1 MKRSNSNNTTDFIHG
16 SGKVFA
22 ASIFF
27 FMIGISIGVFTEL
40 MLSPG
45 EKNTAISF
53 FNRYF
58 LVDNM
63 SQNDYTDIFMRSAGS
78 NLGLLLVIILSC
90 LTAIGFPIAIAAL
103 TYKGAAL
110 GFSAALLIE
119 SLSLKGIFY
128 IITSMIPQNL
138 ILIPAFIAATV
149 ISLNLA
155 FYLLS
160 RRRKFGIKKSLADC
174 AGPYT
179 YLNVIIAIFI
189 IVGCIVESIIC
200 PFLTR
205 LIG

>member
-1 MKRSNSNNTTDFIHG
+1 MKRSNTNNTTDFIRG

-40 MLSPG
+40 MLSQG

-63 SQNDYTDIFMRSAGS
+63 SQNDYTDIFIRSAGS

-128 IITSMIPQNL
+128 IFTSMIPQNL

-160 RRRKFGIKKSLADC
+160 KRKFGIKKSLADC